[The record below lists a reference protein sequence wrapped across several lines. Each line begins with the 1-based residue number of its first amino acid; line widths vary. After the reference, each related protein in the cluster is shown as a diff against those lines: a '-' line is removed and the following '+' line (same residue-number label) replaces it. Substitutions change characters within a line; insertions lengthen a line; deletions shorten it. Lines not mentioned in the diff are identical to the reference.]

1 MNLSLAI
8 PLVLHELATLVWIG
22 GMFFAHFALRPTIK
36 QTLEPPARIQV
47 ALGVFRRFFP
57 WVWIAIATLW
67 LTGTW
72 VALVA
77 MQGKVGLHVILMTG
91 IALLMTLIFVFLYVM
106 PYRKMRIAVE
116 YENWRWASAKFSNI
130 RKLMA
135 VNLMLGLLT
144 TVIAVGGPMLIPGIE
159 QMMSKAPAASATGTQ
174 RPAEQGR

>member
-8 PLVLHELATLVWIG
+8 PLVLHELATVVWIG

-57 WVWIAIATLW
+57 WVWVAIATLW

-72 VALVA
+72 VAVVV
-77 MQGKVGLHVILMTG
+77 MQGKIALHIILMAG
-91 IALLMTLIFVFLYVM
+91 IALVMTLAFVFLYTM

-116 YENWRWASAKFSNI
+116 YENWRWASAEFSSI
-130 RKLMA
+130 RKLMSL
-135 VNLMLGLLT
+135 NLTLGLIT
-144 TVIAVGGPMLIPGIE
+144 TVIAVSGAMVIPSIE
-159 QMMSKAPAASATGTQ
+159 QLFA
-174 RPAEQGR
+174 R